1 MSTKLQLEAQ
11 AQLNDLLVLWIGNA
25 EETTDGSSEYMRTEF
40 SRDEYDEA
48 TRLLTVIHSGDG

>member
-11 AQLNDLLVLWIGNA
+11 AALNDLLVLWIGDA
-25 EETTDGSSEYMRTEF
+25 EEITVGSSEYMRTEF

-48 TRLLTVIHSGDG
+48 TRLLTVIHSGD